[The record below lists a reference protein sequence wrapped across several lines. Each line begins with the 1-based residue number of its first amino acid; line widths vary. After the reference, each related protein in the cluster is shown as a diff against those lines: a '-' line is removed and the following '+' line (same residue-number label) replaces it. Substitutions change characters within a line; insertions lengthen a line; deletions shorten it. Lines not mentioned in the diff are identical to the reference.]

1 MKPPTLADA
10 LTWAN
15 DPAASD
21 HQKLIAIDV
30 LISFGNVDL
39 ADALIARLQ
48 GRPELAGR
56 LNRLIAASR
65 QLRRSGVLDDLRSM
79 TDAGADIMDGRYEA
93 YTARYEGETR
103 KAIVVFTGIDP
114 RIWLSLMM
122 LHMFLKRLNTHVIY
136 LTDHRQLIFI
146 DGLETVAQGYE
157 GLRDALARTL
167 DDLGVEELH
176 VMANSAGGFVGLRA
190 AAELKAKSFLGMS
203 IRTDLSENSPIPVG
217 DFFKRPELRA
227 AAPHLMVDLKP
238 LLRASP
244 WPERIILYS
253 GDGNPIDRP
262 HAEHLADLPNATVN
276 LLPNHA
282 LHDVVSA
289 LLIRGDLEAVLRDF
303 VYGGAAA
310 PGGAGP

>member
-10 LTWAN
+10 LAWAN

-21 HQKLIAIDV
+21 THKLIAIDV

-39 ADALIARLQ
+39 ADALIERLRDQ
-48 GRPELAGR
+48 PAFAGR

-79 TDAGADIMDGRYEA
+79 TDAGADIMDGRHEA

-103 KAIVVFTGIDP
+103 KAIVVFTGVDP

-136 LTDHRQLIFI
+136 LTDHRRLIFL
-146 DGLETVAQGYE
+146 DGLETVAPGYE
-157 GLRDALARTL
+157 GLRDALRRAL
-167 DDLGVEELH
+167 DDLGADEVH
-176 VMANSAGGFVGLRA
+176 VLANSAGGFVGLRSA
-190 AAELKAKSFLGMS
+190 IDLRAKSFLGMS
-203 IRTDLSENSPIPVG
+203 IRTDLSDDSPIPVG
-217 DFFKRPELRA
+217 EFFRRPQLRTV
-227 AAPHLMVDLKP
+227 APHMLVDLKP
-238 LLRASP
+238 LLEASP

-253 GDGNPIDRP
+253 GDANPVDRP
-262 HAEHLADLPNATVN
+262 HAEHLADLPNVAVN
-276 LLPNHA
+276 LLPNH
-282 LHDVVSA
+282 LQHDVVSA

-303 VYGGAAA
+303 VYGDRAA
-310 PGGAGP
+310 PEPGP